1 MNAITIDD
9 FFANTLYSGMF
20 GQTVRQHCICVG
32 EVAWRIARFYEY
44 NKIKSRVKKNKNLFK
59 ISELFSL
66 IIITMIVSLTLGY
79 FLGQRMNSTTKL
91 SDEMKKFINDYN
103 EIKENYYEDINDKE
117 ILKKALES
125 VVNSLGDPYS
135 TVIDNSLSNS
145 INTEL
150 KGQYSGFGIQ
160 IANTKDNRILIVSII
175 DDSPALEAGLKAGDI
190 ILKMDGESVE
200 GKTTD
205 EFTKLVKGSNK
216 QTIILTLLR
225 DNKEIDIAVTRK
237 IVTLKSVSSKIFEQD
252 GKKVGYILISIFA
265 ANTDSQF
272 KKELI
277 DLEKKG
283 INSLIID
290 VRDNTG
296 GHLTSVENIISMFLD
311 KKHVIYQIESKGK
324 TTKTYSK
331 NNDSKKYKVVML
343 VNENS
348 ASASEMLTA
357 AMKEEYN
364 SEVVGM
370 KTFGKGTV
378 QEVGNTS
385 NTNLN
390 YKITTKKW
398 LTPKGNWINKKG
410 IEPTIKVELSKEYIK
425 NPSEETDNQLKTAI
439 ETAIK

>member
-1 MNAITIDD
+1 MVSKDTEN
-9 FFANTLYSGMF
+9 NTLSTNEF
-20 GQTVRQHCICVG
+20 TNKD
-32 EVAWRIARFYEY
+32 

-79 FLGQRMNSTTKL
+79 FLGQRMNGTTKL

-252 GKKVGYILISIFA
+252 GKKVGYIYISIFA

-370 KTFGKGTV
+370 KTCGKGTV

>member
-1 MNAITIDD
+1 MVSKDTEN
-9 FFANTLYSGMF
+9 NTLSTNEF
-20 GQTVRQHCICVG
+20 TNKD
-32 EVAWRIARFYEY
+32 
-44 NKIKSRVKKNKNLFK
+44 NKIKSRIKRNKNLFK

-66 IIITMIVSLTLGY
+66 IIITMIVSLTFGY
-79 FLGQRMNSTTKL
+79 FLGQRINSTTKL
-91 SDEMKKFINDYN
+91 SDEMKKFIKDYN

-216 QTIILTLLR
+216 QTITLTLLR

-252 GKKVGYILISIFA
+252 GKKVGYIYISIFA

-410 IEPTIKVELSKEYIK
+410 IEPTIKVELSKDYIK

>member
-1 MNAITIDD
+1 MVSKDTEN
-9 FFANTLYSGMF
+9 NTLSTNEF
-20 GQTVRQHCICVG
+20 TNKD
-32 EVAWRIARFYEY
+32 

-79 FLGQRMNSTTKL
+79 FLGQRMNGTTKL

-125 VVNSLGDPYS
+125 VVNSLGDS

-252 GKKVGYILISIFA
+252 GKKVGYIYISIFA

-296 GHLTSVENIISMFLD
+296 GHLTSVENIISLFLD

-324 TTKTYSK
+324 ITKTYSK

>member
-1 MNAITIDD
+1 MVSKDTEN
-9 FFANTLYSGMF
+9 NTLSTNEF
-20 GQTVRQHCICVG
+20 TNKD
-32 EVAWRIARFYEY
+32 

-79 FLGQRMNSTTKL
+79 FLGQRINSTTKL
-91 SDEMKKFINDYN
+91 SDEMKKFIKDYN

-205 EFTKLVKGSNK
+205 EFTKLVKSSNK
-216 QTIILTLLR
+216 QTITLTLLR

-237 IVTLKSVSSKIFEQD
+237 IVTLKSVSSKIFEQE
-252 GKKVGYILISIFA
+252 GKKVGYIYISIFA

-277 DLEKKG
+277 DLENKG

-357 AMKEEYN
+357 AMKEEYG

-410 IEPTIKVELSKEYIK
+410 IEPTIKVELSKDYIK

>member
-1 MNAITIDD
+1 MVSKDTEN
-9 FFANTLYSGMF
+9 NTLSTNEF
-20 GQTVRQHCICVG
+20 TNKD
-32 EVAWRIARFYEY
+32 
-44 NKIKSRVKKNKNLFK
+44 NKIKSRLKKNKNLFK

-252 GKKVGYILISIFA
+252 GKKVGYIYISIFA

>member
-1 MNAITIDD
+1 MVSKDTEN
-9 FFANTLYSGMF
+9 NTLSTNEF
-20 GQTVRQHCICVG
+20 TNKD
-32 EVAWRIARFYEY
+32 
-44 NKIKSRVKKNKNLFK
+44 NKIKSRIKRNKNLFK

-66 IIITMIVSLTLGY
+66 IIITMIVSLTFGY
-79 FLGQRMNSTTKL
+79 FLGQRINSTTKL
-91 SDEMKKFINDYN
+91 SDEMKKFIKDYN

-205 EFTKLVKGSNK
+205 EFTKLVKSSNK
-216 QTIILTLLR
+216 QTITLTLLR

-237 IVTLKSVSSKIFEQD
+237 IVTLKSVSSKIFEQE
-252 GKKVGYILISIFA
+252 GKKVGYIYISIFA

-357 AMKEEYN
+357 AMKEEYG

>member
-1 MNAITIDD
+1 MVSKDTEN
-9 FFANTLYSGMF
+9 NTLSTNEF
-20 GQTVRQHCICVG
+20 TNKD
-32 EVAWRIARFYEY
+32 
-44 NKIKSRVKKNKNLFK
+44 NKIKSRIKRNKNLFK

-66 IIITMIVSLTLGY
+66 IIITMIVSLTFGY
-79 FLGQRMNSTTKL
+79 FLGQRINSTTKL
-91 SDEMKKFINDYN
+91 SDEMKKFIKDYN

-205 EFTKLVKGSNK
+205 EFTKLVKSSNK
-216 QTIILTLLR
+216 QTITLTLLR

-237 IVTLKSVSSKIFEQD
+237 IVTLKSVSSKIFEQE
-252 GKKVGYILISIFA
+252 GKKVGYIYISIFA

-277 DLEKKG
+277 DLENKG

-357 AMKEEYN
+357 AMKEEYG

-410 IEPTIKVELSKEYIK
+410 IEPTIKVELSKDYIK

>member
-1 MNAITIDD
+1 MVSKDTEN
-9 FFANTLYSGMF
+9 NTLSTNEF
-20 GQTVRQHCICVG
+20 TNKD
-32 EVAWRIARFYEY
+32 

-79 FLGQRMNSTTKL
+79 FLGQRMNGTTKL

-205 EFTKLVKGSNK
+205 EFTKLVKSSNK
-216 QTIILTLLR
+216 QT
-225 DNKEIDIAVTRK
+225 
-237 IVTLKSVSSKIFEQD
+237 VTLKSVSSKIFEQD
-252 GKKVGYILISIFA
+252 GKKVGYIYISIFA

>member
-1 MNAITIDD
+1 MVSKDTEN
-9 FFANTLYSGMF
+9 NTLSTNEF
-20 GQTVRQHCICVG
+20 TNKD
-32 EVAWRIARFYEY
+32 

-252 GKKVGYILISIFA
+252 GKKVGYIYISIFA
-265 ANTDSQF
+265 SNTDSQF

-324 TTKTYSK
+324 ITKTYSK

>member
-1 MNAITIDD
+1 MVSKDTEN
-9 FFANTLYSGMF
+9 NTLSTNEF
-20 GQTVRQHCICVG
+20 TNKD
-32 EVAWRIARFYEY
+32 

-79 FLGQRMNSTTKL
+79 FLGQRMNGTTKL

-252 GKKVGYILISIFA
+252 GKKVGYIYISIFA

-296 GHLTSVENIISMFLD
+296 GHLTSVENIISLFLD

-324 TTKTYSK
+324 ITKTYSK

-410 IEPTIKVELSKEYIK
+410 IEPTIKVELSKDYIK

>member
-1 MNAITIDD
+1 MVSKDTEN
-9 FFANTLYSGMF
+9 NTLSTNEF
-20 GQTVRQHCICVG
+20 TNKDH
-32 EVAWRIARFYEY
+32 
-44 NKIKSRVKKNKNLFK
+44 KIKSRVKKNKNLFK

-79 FLGQRMNSTTKL
+79 FLGQRMNGTTKL

-252 GKKVGYILISIFA
+252 GKKVGYIYISIFA

>member
-1 MNAITIDD
+1 MVSKDTEN
-9 FFANTLYSGMF
+9 NTLSTNEF
-20 GQTVRQHCICVG
+20 TNKD
-32 EVAWRIARFYEY
+32 
-44 NKIKSRVKKNKNLFK
+44 NKIKSRIKRNKNLFK

-66 IIITMIVSLTLGY
+66 IIITMIVSLTFGY
-79 FLGQRMNSTTKL
+79 FLGQRINSTTKL
-91 SDEMKKFINDYN
+91 SDEMKKFIKDYN

-205 EFTKLVKGSNK
+205 EFTKLVKSSNK
-216 QTIILTLLR
+216 QTITLTLLR

-252 GKKVGYILISIFA
+252 GKKVGYIYISIFA

-283 INSLIID
+283 INSLVID

-410 IEPTIKVELSKEYIK
+410 IEPTIKVELSKDYIK

>member
-1 MNAITIDD
+1 MVSKDTEN
-9 FFANTLYSGMF
+9 NTLSTNEF
-20 GQTVRQHCICVG
+20 TNKD
-32 EVAWRIARFYEY
+32 

-79 FLGQRMNSTTKL
+79 FLGQRMNGTTKL

-252 GKKVGYILISIFA
+252 GKKVGYIYISIFA

-410 IEPTIKVELSKEYIK
+410 IEPTIKVKLSKEYIK

>member
-1 MNAITIDD
+1 MVSKDTEN
-9 FFANTLYSGMF
+9 NTLSTNEF
-20 GQTVRQHCICVG
+20 TNKD
-32 EVAWRIARFYEY
+32 

-79 FLGQRMNSTTKL
+79 FLGQRMNGTTKL

-252 GKKVGYILISIFA
+252 GKKVGYIYISIFA

-324 TTKTYSK
+324 TTKRYSK

>member
-1 MNAITIDD
+1 MVSKDTEN
-9 FFANTLYSGMF
+9 NTLSTNEF
-20 GQTVRQHCICVG
+20 TNKD
-32 EVAWRIARFYEY
+32 

-79 FLGQRMNSTTKL
+79 FLGQRMNGTTKL

-252 GKKVGYILISIFA
+252 GKKVGYIYISIFA

-364 SEVVGM
+364 SEIVGM

>member
-1 MNAITIDD
+1 MVSKDTEN
-9 FFANTLYSGMF
+9 NTLSTNEF
-20 GQTVRQHCICVG
+20 TNKD
-32 EVAWRIARFYEY
+32 

-79 FLGQRMNSTTKL
+79 FLGQRMNDTTKL

-252 GKKVGYILISIFA
+252 GKKVGYIYISIFA

>member
-1 MNAITIDD
+1 MVSKDTEN
-9 FFANTLYSGMF
+9 NTLSTNEF
-20 GQTVRQHCICVG
+20 TNKD
-32 EVAWRIARFYEY
+32 
-44 NKIKSRVKKNKNLFK
+44 NKIKSRIKRNKNLFK

-66 IIITMIVSLTLGY
+66 IIITMIVSLTFGY
-79 FLGQRMNSTTKL
+79 FLGQRINSTTKL

-216 QTIILTLLR
+216 QTITLTLLR

-252 GKKVGYILISIFA
+252 GKKVGYIYISIFA

-357 AMKEEYN
+357 AMKEEYG

-370 KTFGKGTV
+370 ETFGKGTV

-410 IEPTIKVELSKEYIK
+410 IEPTIKVELSKDYIK

>member
-1 MNAITIDD
+1 MVSKDTEN
-9 FFANTLYSGMF
+9 NTLSTNEF
-20 GQTVRQHCICVG
+20 TNKD
-32 EVAWRIARFYEY
+32 

-79 FLGQRMNSTTKL
+79 FLGQRMNGTTKL

-252 GKKVGYILISIFA
+252 GKKVGYIYISIFA

-357 AMKEEYN
+357 AMKEEYG

>member
-1 MNAITIDD
+1 MVSKDTEN
-9 FFANTLYSGMF
+9 NTLSTNEF
-20 GQTVRQHCICVG
+20 TNKD
-32 EVAWRIARFYEY
+32 

-79 FLGQRMNSTTKL
+79 FLGQRMNGTTKL

-160 IANTKDNRILIVSII
+160 IANTKDNKILIVSII

-252 GKKVGYILISIFA
+252 GKKVGYIYISIFA

>member
-1 MNAITIDD
+1 MVSKDTEN
-9 FFANTLYSGMF
+9 NTLSTNEF
-20 GQTVRQHCICVG
+20 TNKD
-32 EVAWRIARFYEY
+32 

-79 FLGQRMNSTTKL
+79 FLGQRMNGTTKL

-252 GKKVGYILISIFA
+252 GKKVGYIYISIFA

-296 GHLTSVENIISMFLD
+296 GHLTSVENIISLFLD

-324 TTKTYSK
+324 ITKTYSK

>member
-1 MNAITIDD
+1 MVSKDTEN
-9 FFANTLYSGMF
+9 NTLSTNEF
-20 GQTVRQHCICVG
+20 TNKD
-32 EVAWRIARFYEY
+32 
-44 NKIKSRVKKNKNLFK
+44 NKIKSRIKRNKNLFK

-66 IIITMIVSLTLGY
+66 IIITMIVSLTFGY
-79 FLGQRMNSTTKL
+79 FLGQRINSTTKL
-91 SDEMKKFINDYN
+91 SDEMKKFIKDYN

-205 EFTKLVKGSNK
+205 EFTKLVKSSNK
-216 QTIILTLLR
+216 QTITLTLLR

-252 GKKVGYILISIFA
+252 GKKVGYIYISIFA

-410 IEPTIKVELSKEYIK
+410 IEPTIKVELSKDYIK

>member
-1 MNAITIDD
+1 MVSKDTEN
-9 FFANTLYSGMF
+9 NTLSTNEF
-20 GQTVRQHCICVG
+20 TNKD
-32 EVAWRIARFYEY
+32 

-252 GKKVGYILISIFA
+252 GKKVGYIYISIFA

-296 GHLTSVENIISMFLD
+296 GHLTSVENIISIFSD

>member
-1 MNAITIDD
+1 MVSKDTEN
-9 FFANTLYSGMF
+9 NTLSTNEF
-20 GQTVRQHCICVG
+20 TNKD
-32 EVAWRIARFYEY
+32 

-66 IIITMIVSLTLGY
+66 IIITMIVSLTFGY
-79 FLGQRMNSTTKL
+79 FLGQRINSTTKL

-252 GKKVGYILISIFA
+252 GKKVGYIYISIFA

>member
-1 MNAITIDD
+1 MVSKDTEN
-9 FFANTLYSGMF
+9 NTLSTNEF
-20 GQTVRQHCICVG
+20 TNKD
-32 EVAWRIARFYEY
+32 

-66 IIITMIVSLTLGY
+66 IIITMIVSLTLRY
-79 FLGQRMNSTTKL
+79 FLGQKMNGTTKL

-252 GKKVGYILISIFA
+252 GKKVGYIYISIFA

>member
-1 MNAITIDD
+1 MVSKDTENNALSTNEFTNKD
-9 FFANTLYSGMF
+9 
-20 GQTVRQHCICVG
+20 
-32 EVAWRIARFYEY
+32 
-44 NKIKSRVKKNKNLFK
+44 NKIKSRVKRNKNLFK

-66 IIITMIVSLTLGY
+66 IIITMIVSLTFGY

-150 KGQYSGFGIQ
+150 KGEYSGFGIQ
-160 IANTKDNRILIVSII
+160 IANTKDNRIIIVSII

-205 EFTKLVKGSNK
+205 EFTKLVKNSNK
-216 QTIILTLLR
+216 QTIVLTLLR

-252 GKKVGYILISIFA
+252 GKKVGYIYISIFA

-283 INSLIID
+283 INSLVID

-296 GHLTSVENIISMFLD
+296 GHLTSVENIISLFLD

-324 TTKTYSK
+324 ITKTYSK

-343 VNENS
+343 VNGNS

-357 AMKEEYN
+357 AMKEEYG

-410 IEPTIKVELSKEYIK
+410 IEPTIKVELSKDYII

>member
-1 MNAITIDD
+1 MVSKDTEN
-9 FFANTLYSGMF
+9 NTLSTNEF
-20 GQTVRQHCICVG
+20 TNKD
-32 EVAWRIARFYEY
+32 

-79 FLGQRMNSTTKL
+79 FLGQRMNGTTKL

-252 GKKVGYILISIFA
+252 GKKVGYIYISIFA

-324 TTKTYSK
+324 ITKTYSK

>member
-1 MNAITIDD
+1 MVSKDTEN
-9 FFANTLYSGMF
+9 NTLSTNEF
-20 GQTVRQHCICVG
+20 TNKD
-32 EVAWRIARFYEY
+32 

-79 FLGQRMNSTTKL
+79 FLGQRMNGTTKL

-252 GKKVGYILISIFA
+252 GKKVGYIYISIFA

-283 INSLIID
+283 INSLVID

>member
-1 MNAITIDD
+1 MVSKDTEN
-9 FFANTLYSGMF
+9 NTLSTNEF
-20 GQTVRQHCICVG
+20 TNKD
-32 EVAWRIARFYEY
+32 

-79 FLGQRMNSTTKL
+79 FLGQRMNGTTKL

-216 QTIILTLLR
+216 QTITLTLLR

-252 GKKVGYILISIFA
+252 GKKVGYIYISIFA

-283 INSLIID
+283 INSLVID

-296 GHLTSVENIISMFLD
+296 GHLTSVENIISLFLD

-324 TTKTYSK
+324 ITKTYSK

>member
-1 MNAITIDD
+1 MVSKDTEN
-9 FFANTLYSGMF
+9 NTLSTNEF
-20 GQTVRQHCICVG
+20 TNKD
-32 EVAWRIARFYEY
+32 

-252 GKKVGYILISIFA
+252 GKKVGYIYISIFA

-324 TTKTYSK
+324 TTNTYSK

>member
-1 MNAITIDD
+1 MVSKDTEN
-9 FFANTLYSGMF
+9 NTLSTNEF
-20 GQTVRQHCICVG
+20 TNKD
-32 EVAWRIARFYEY
+32 
-44 NKIKSRVKKNKNLFK
+44 NKIKSRIKRNKNLFK

-79 FLGQRMNSTTKL
+79 FLGQRMNGTTKL
-91 SDEMKKFINDYN
+91 SDEMKKFIKDYN

-252 GKKVGYILISIFA
+252 GKKVGYIYISIFA

>member
-1 MNAITIDD
+1 MVSKDTENNALSTNEFTNKD
-9 FFANTLYSGMF
+9 
-20 GQTVRQHCICVG
+20 
-32 EVAWRIARFYEY
+32 
-44 NKIKSRVKKNKNLFK
+44 NKIKSRIKRNKNLFK

-66 IIITMIVSLTLGY
+66 IIITMIVSLTFGY
-79 FLGQRMNSTTKL
+79 FLGQRINSTTKL
-91 SDEMKKFINDYN
+91 SDEMKKFIKDYN

-252 GKKVGYILISIFA
+252 GKKVGYIYISIFA

>member
-1 MNAITIDD
+1 MVSKDTENNALSTNEFTNKD
-9 FFANTLYSGMF
+9 
-20 GQTVRQHCICVG
+20 
-32 EVAWRIARFYEY
+32 
-44 NKIKSRVKKNKNLFK
+44 NKIKSRIKRNKNLFK

-66 IIITMIVSLTLGY
+66 IIITMIVSLTFGY
-79 FLGQRMNSTTKL
+79 FLGQRINSTTKL
-91 SDEMKKFINDYN
+91 SDEMKKFIKDYN

-205 EFTKLVKGSNK
+205 EFTKLVKSSNK
-216 QTIILTLLR
+216 QTITLTLLR

-252 GKKVGYILISIFA
+252 GKKVGYIYISIFA

-357 AMKEEYN
+357 AMKEEYG

>member
-1 MNAITIDD
+1 MVSKDTEN
-9 FFANTLYSGMF
+9 NTLSTNEF
-20 GQTVRQHCICVG
+20 TNKD
-32 EVAWRIARFYEY
+32 

-79 FLGQRMNSTTKL
+79 FLGQRMNGTTKL

-216 QTIILTLLR
+216 QTITLTLLR

-252 GKKVGYILISIFA
+252 GKKVGYIYISIFA

>member
-1 MNAITIDD
+1 MVSKDTENNALSTNE
-9 FFANTLYSGMF
+9 FT
-20 GQTVRQHCICVG
+20 
-32 EVAWRIARFYEY
+32 
-44 NKIKSRVKKNKNLFK
+44 NKDNKRKSRIKRNKNLFK

-66 IIITMIVSLTLGY
+66 IIITMIVSLTFGY
-79 FLGQRMNSTTKL
+79 FLGQRINSTTKL
-91 SDEMKKFINDYN
+91 SDEMKKFIKDYN

-252 GKKVGYILISIFA
+252 GKKVGYIYISIFA

-296 GHLTSVENIISMFLD
+296 GHLTSVENIISIFLD

-425 NPSEETDNQLKTAI
+425 NPSEETDNQLKKAI

>member
-1 MNAITIDD
+1 MVSKDTENNSLSTNEFTNKD
-9 FFANTLYSGMF
+9 
-20 GQTVRQHCICVG
+20 
-32 EVAWRIARFYEY
+32 

-79 FLGQRMNSTTKL
+79 FLGQRMNGTTKL

-252 GKKVGYILISIFA
+252 GKKVGYIYISIFA

>member
-1 MNAITIDD
+1 MVSKDTEN
-9 FFANTLYSGMF
+9 NTLSTNEF
-20 GQTVRQHCICVG
+20 TNKD
-32 EVAWRIARFYEY
+32 

-79 FLGQRMNSTTKL
+79 FLGQRMNGTTKL

-252 GKKVGYILISIFA
+252 GKKVGYIYISIFA

-296 GHLTSVENIISMFLD
+296 GHLTSVENIISIFLD

>member
-1 MNAITIDD
+1 MVSKDTEN
-9 FFANTLYSGMF
+9 NTLSTNEF
-20 GQTVRQHCICVG
+20 TNKD
-32 EVAWRIARFYEY
+32 

-79 FLGQRMNSTTKL
+79 FLGQRMNGTTKL

-205 EFTKLVKGSNK
+205 EFTKLVKSSNK

-252 GKKVGYILISIFA
+252 GKKVGYIYISIFA

-410 IEPTIKVELSKEYIK
+410 IEPTIKVELSKDYIK

>member
-1 MNAITIDD
+1 MVSKDTEN
-9 FFANTLYSGMF
+9 NTLSTNEF
-20 GQTVRQHCICVG
+20 TNKD
-32 EVAWRIARFYEY
+32 

-216 QTIILTLLR
+216 QTITLTLLR

-252 GKKVGYILISIFA
+252 GKKVGYIYISIFA